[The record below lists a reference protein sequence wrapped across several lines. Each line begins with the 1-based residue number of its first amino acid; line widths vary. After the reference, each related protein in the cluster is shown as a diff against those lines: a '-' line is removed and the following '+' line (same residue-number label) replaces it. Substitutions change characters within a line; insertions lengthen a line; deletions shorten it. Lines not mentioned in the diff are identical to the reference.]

1 MSIFPGVSF
10 LCERGFLRAVA
21 SAVMLAWSAGAAV
34 AADQDAV
41 TIPPGFDPWLVEL
54 RAEARSQGIRDST
67 LDAALAGVSPIVRV
81 VELDRRQPEFT
92 LTFAQYLDR
101 VVSNARI
108 EEGRAK
114 FAENRA
120 LLESIGAKYG
130 VQPRFIVALWGI
142 ETGFGRHTGGF
153 PVIASLATLAFEGR
167 RGAFFRKELLIALR
181 ILDEGHIEPGGMSGS
196 WAGAM
201 GQNQFMPSSFARFA
215 VDHDGD
221 GRRDIWTTRGDVFAS
236 TANYLAGSGWRADL
250 TWGRKVRLPKGFDT
264 ALAGARN
271 QRPLSAW
278 QRLGVRRPDGSDL
291 PDRDVAAALV
301 LPEKGARSPAYLV
314 YDNFE
319 AILRW
324 NRSDYFAI
332 AVGYLADAIGNR

>member
-1 MSIFPGVSF
+1 
-10 LCERGFLRAVA
+10 
-21 SAVMLAWSAGAAV
+21 
-34 AADQDAV
+34 
-41 TIPPGFDPWLVEL
+41 
-54 RAEARSQGIRDST
+54 
-67 LDAALAGVSPIVRV
+67 
-81 VELDRRQPEFT
+81 
-92 LTFAQYLDR
+92 
-101 VVSNARI
+101 
-108 EEGRAK
+108 
-114 FAENRA
+114 
-120 LLESIGAKYG
+120 
-130 VQPRFIVALWGI
+130 
-142 ETGFGRHTGGF
+142 
-153 PVIASLATLAFEGR
+153 
-167 RGAFFRKELLIALR
+167 
-181 ILDEGHIEPGGMSGS
+181 
-196 WAGAM
+196 M